1 MNAVVDL
8 SCGAEVRLESIPI
21 VERTD
26 VESSLCRDAD

>member
-1 MNAVVDL
+1 MYAVVDL

-26 VESSLCRDAD
+26 VESRVCRDVD